1 MRILLLVVAAAVLAA
16 PVAVPAALDCSR
28 ARSNAEK
35 MLCSNSRL
43 AMADERMAYA
53 FREAIRRGAD
63 PAALMQTQRRWT
75 FEIRDACN
83 EVDCMLKAYENRTA
97 ELENR

>member
-1 MRILLLVVAAAVLAA
+1 LAAVAVVLAA
-16 PVAVPAALDCSR
+16 PVVVPAALDCSR

-43 AMADERMAYA
+43 ALADERMAYA
-53 FREAIRRGAD
+53 FRDAIRRGVD

-75 FEIRDACN
+75 IEIRDACN
-83 EVDCMLKAYENRTA
+83 EVEFILKAYENRTA
-97 ELENR
+97 DLENP

>member
-1 MRILLLVVAAAVLAA
+1 MAAIVIMFAA
-16 PVAVPAALDCSR
+16 PDPAAAALDCSR
-28 ARSNAEK
+28 ARSNADK

-63 PAALMQTQRRWT
+63 PSALMQSQRRWT
-75 FEIRDACN
+75 TEIRDACN
-83 EVDCMLKAYENRTA
+83 GVECMLKAYEDRTA
-97 ELENR
+97 ELENP

>member
-1 MRILLLVVAAAVLAA
+1 MRNLLLAVVAITLAA
-16 PVAVPAALDCSR
+16 PVPAPAALDCSR

-35 MLCSNSRL
+35 MVCSNSRL
-43 AMADERMAYA
+43 ALAEERMAYA

-63 PAALMQTQRRWT
+63 PSTLMQTQRRWT

-83 EVDCMLKAYENRTA
+83 EAECMLKAYEDRTA
-97 ELENR
+97 ELENP

>member
-1 MRILLLVVAAAVLAA
+1 MRNMFLAAVAVVLAA
-16 PVAVPAALDCSR
+16 PVVVSAALDCSR

-43 AMADERMAYA
+43 ALADERMAYA
-53 FREAIRRGAD
+53 FRDAIRRGVD

-75 FEIRDACN
+75 IEIRDACN
-83 EVDCMLKAYENRTA
+83 EVECMLKAYENRTA
-97 ELENR
+97 ELENP

>member
-1 MRILLLVVAAAVLAA
+1 MRIFWLAAGAVLLSGS
-16 PVAVPAALDCSR
+16 VSVPAAQDCSR

-43 AMADERMAYA
+43 AQAEERMAYA
-53 FREAIRRGAD
+53 FRIAIRHGAD
-63 PAALMQTQRRWT
+63 PSALMQSQRRWST
-75 FEIRDACN
+75 EIRDACN
-83 EVDCMLKAYENRTA
+83 EVDCMLKAYEERTA

>member
-1 MRILLLVVAAAVLAA
+1 MRNCLLALVAFMVALPVSTTAAV
-16 PVAVPAALDCSR
+16 DCSR

-43 AMADERMAYA
+43 QLAEQRMAYA

-63 PAALMQTQRRWT
+63 PSKLMQTQRSWT
-75 FEIRDACN
+75 SEIRDACN
-83 EVDCMLKAYENRTA
+83 EVECMLKAYEDRTA
-97 ELENR
+97 ELENP

>member
-1 MRILLLVVAAAVLAA
+1 MRNVLLATVAIVLAA
-16 PVAVPAALDCSR
+16 PVPAPAAQDCSR

-43 AMADERMAYA
+43 ALAEERMAYA

-63 PAALMQTQRRWT
+63 PSALMQSQRRWT
-75 FEIRDACN
+75 TEIRDACN
-83 EVDCMLKAYENRTA
+83 EVECMLKAYEDRTA
-97 ELENR
+97 ELENP

>member
-1 MRILLLVVAAAVLAA
+1 MRNMFLTAVAVLLAA

-43 AMADERMAYA
+43 ALADERMAYA
-53 FREAIRRGAD
+53 FRDAIRRGAD
-63 PAALMQTQRRWT
+63 PAALMQTQRRWI
-75 FEIRDACN
+75 EIRDACN
-83 EVDCMLKAYENRTA
+83 EVECMLKAYENRTA
-97 ELENR
+97 ELENP

>member
-1 MRILLLVVAAAVLAA
+1 MRNLFLAAVAIMLAA
-16 PVAVPAALDCSR
+16 PVAAPAALDCSR

-43 AMADERMAYA
+43 ALAEEHMAYA

-63 PAALMQTQRRWT
+63 PSALMQSQRRWT
-75 FEIRDACN
+75 TEIRDACN
-83 EVDCMLKAYENRTA
+83 EPQCMLKAYEDRTA
-97 ELENR
+97 ELENP

>member
-1 MRILLLVVAAAVLAA
+1 MRILFLVAAVAVLAA

-63 PAALMQTQRRWT
+63 PAALMQTQRQWT
-75 FEIRDACN
+75 IEIRDACN
-83 EVDCMLKAYENRTA
+83 EVECMLKAYENRTA
-97 ELENR
+97 ELENP

>member
-1 MRILLLVVAAAVLAA
+1 MFLTAVAVLLAA

-43 AMADERMAYA
+43 ALADERMAYA
-53 FREAIRRGAD
+53 FRDAIRRGAD
-63 PAALMQTQRRWT
+63 PAALMQTQRRWI
-75 FEIRDACN
+75 EIRDACN
-83 EVDCMLKAYENRTA
+83 EVECMLKAYENRTA
-97 ELENR
+97 ELENP